1 MEGLTRVR
9 TILNNEIIRFVLV
22 GGMNTFNY
30 YVLYLI
36 FLHLVSLNYLSSHIL
51 AFLISM
57 VGSFY
62 MNSYF
67 TYRTKPTLK
76 KFLQFPLTYVVNI
89 TVTTVSIYVLVDL
102 LSLDENIS
110 PLVASL
116 IAIPFT
122 FLISKRILVNKTDE
136 KTNKQTTQP

>member
-1 MEGLTRVR
+1 MIKQVIKFG
-9 TILNNEIIRFVLV
+9 IV
-22 GGMNTFNY
+22 GVINTLDY
-30 YVLYLI
+30 YLLYLLFQSVLSI
-36 FLHLVSLNYLSSHIL
+36 YYLYAHIL

-67 TYRTKPTLK
+67 TYKTKPTLK

-89 TVTTVSIYVLVDL
+89 VVSTSAIYILVDL
-102 LSLDENIS
+102 MKMNQKIS
-110 PLVASL
+110 PLLASL

-122 FLISKRILVNKTDE
+122 FALSRYILTKKE
-136 KTNKQTTQP
+136 A